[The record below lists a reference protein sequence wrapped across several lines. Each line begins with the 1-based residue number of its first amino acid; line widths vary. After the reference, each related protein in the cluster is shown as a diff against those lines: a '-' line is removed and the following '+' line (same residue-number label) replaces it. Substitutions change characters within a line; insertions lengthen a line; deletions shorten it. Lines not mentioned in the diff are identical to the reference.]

1 MAIQRMLRD
10 TGREIDLGPIDR
22 AVDDWGP
29 TVGGY
34 DARSPERRKSS
45 SPIAPDMAL

>member
-22 AVDDWGP
+22 AVDDWG
-29 TVGGY
+29 G
-34 DARSPERRKSS
+34 ARQSEAMSLERRKSS